1 MNRTDFEA
9 LLRSFP
15 RVRDRTYVAADCGL
29 CPVAV
34 QQRFQH
40 PSTLP
45 RRTQPIATLAT
56 ETAPAAADRAPTVVA
71 EFWSGLNL
79 ILAEQFPKDKA
90 AQRAVVAAFEELH
103 FSLLR
108 ESNLEEVDE
117 VCGMVGGVSPSTDG

>member
-15 RVRDRTYVAADCGL
+15 KVRDRTYVAPDCGL

-34 QQRFQH
+34 QQRSQ
-40 PSTLP
+40 PQSALP
-45 RRTQPIATLAT
+45 RRPHPIATLVT
-56 ETAPAAADRAPTVVA
+56 ETTPAAVLNPSTVVS

-79 ILAEQFPKDKA
+79 MLAEQFPKDKA

-117 VCGMVGGVSPSTDG
+117 VCGMIGGVSRSADG

>member
-15 RVRDRTYVAADCGL
+15 KVRDRTYVAPDCGL

-34 QQRFQH
+34 PQRPQA
-40 PSTLP
+40 TLP
-45 RRTQPIATLAT
+45 RRTQPIATLTT
-56 ETAPAAADRAPTVVA
+56 ETAPAAVHRAPTVVS

-79 ILAEQFPKDKA
+79 MLAEQFPKDKA

-117 VCGMVGGVSPSTDG
+117 VCGMVGGVSQCADG